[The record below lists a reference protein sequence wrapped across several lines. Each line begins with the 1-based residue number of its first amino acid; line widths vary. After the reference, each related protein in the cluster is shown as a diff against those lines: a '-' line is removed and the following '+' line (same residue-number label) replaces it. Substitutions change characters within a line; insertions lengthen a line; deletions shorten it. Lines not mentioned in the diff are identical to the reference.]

1 VHTGYCSAGCDVG
14 GDPRSNTYPIRRAK
28 RRIYSWGEGG
38 SSSVAQFFGTWDTT
52 LTMKENL
59 MVEEA
64 EYYRLGLGDREAFV
78 SLLYYYIPNSSY
90 KRLSLQGKV
99 GNIFIL

>member
-1 VHTGYCSAGCDVG
+1 
-14 GDPRSNTYPIRRAK
+14 
-28 RRIYSWGEGG
+28 
-38 SSSVAQFFGTWDTT
+38 
-52 LTMKENL
+52 MKENL

-64 EYYRLGLGDREAFV
+64 EYYRLGLGDSEAFV

-90 KRLSLQGKV
+90 KRLSLQAKV